1 MEPTDRLAVATG
13 TKTRSHLLRNIDC
26 WRPTKFVRVD
36 LGLRAS
42 RNPAHVSISSR
53 FITDIVAAYYES
65 AIRAHARGRLLD
77 MGCGHVPLYDTYS
90 DLVSENICI
99 DWENTPHDNPYLDQM
114 IDLTRALPFES
125 ATFDTVLLTDVLEHI
140 PEPMN
145 LMCEIARIL
154 RPGGKLILGV
164 PFLYWL
170 HEVPH
175 DYYRYTEFALRRFC
189 QLSGLRVVE
198 LVPYGGLPEV
208 LLDLIS
214 KSLNFLPRP
223 LGASLRPLH
232 TLASLLS
239 KIKIFRKLSE
249 RTKSSVPLG
258 YVLSA
263 EKM

>member
-1 MEPTDRLAVATG
+1 M
-13 TKTRSHLLRNIDC
+13 RNIED
-26 WRPTKFVRVD
+26 WRPTKFVRKGR
-36 LGLRAS
+36 GLSAS
-42 RNPAHVSISSR
+42 GNPAHLSISSR
-53 FITDIVAAYYES
+53 FAADIVAPYYEN
-65 AIRAHARGRLLD
+65 AIRVHAQGRLLD
-77 MGCGHVPLYDTYS
+77 MGCGYVPLYDTYR

-99 DWENTPHDNPYLDQM
+99 DWEKTPHVNPYLDQTV
-114 IDLTRALPFES
+114 DLTVALSFES
-125 ATFDTVLLTDVLEHI
+125 ASFDTVLLTDVLEHI

-208 LLDLIS
+208 SLDLIS
-214 KSLNFLPRP
+214 KGLNFFPRP
-223 LGASLRPLH
+223 LAVSLRPLH
-232 TLASLLS
+232 AIASLLC
-239 KIKIFRKLSE
+239 KTKPVRKLSE
-249 RTKSSVPLG
+249 RTRSSLPLG

>member
-1 MEPTDRLAVATG
+1 
-13 TKTRSHLLRNIDC
+13 LRNIES
-26 WRPTKFVRVD
+26 WRPTKFVRR
-36 LGLRAS
+36 GRALRAS
-42 RNPAHVSISSR
+42 RNTADLSISSR
-53 FITDIVAAYYES
+53 FAADMVASYYEN
-65 AIRAHARGRLLD
+65 AIRAHAQGRLLE
-77 MGCGHVPLYDTYS
+77 MGCGYVPLYETYR

-99 DWENTPHDNPYLDQM
+99 DWEKAAHANPYLDQM
-114 IDLTRALPFES
+114 VDLTEALPFES
-125 ATFDTVLLTDVLEHI
+125 ASFDTVLLTDVLEHI

-145 LMCEIARIL
+145 LVCEIARIL

-189 QLSGLRVVE
+189 RRSGLRVLE

-214 KSLNFLPRP
+214 KGLNFFPRQLAASPRP
-223 LGASLRPLH
+223 LHAI
-232 TLASLLS
+232 ASLLS
-239 KIKIFRKLSE
+239 KTKPIRMLSE
-249 RTKSSVPLG
+249 RTKSSLPLG

>member
-1 MEPTDRLAVATG
+1 M
-13 TKTRSHLLRNIDC
+13 RNIDN

-36 LGLRAS
+36 RGLRAS
-42 RNPAHVSISSR
+42 RTPAHVSISSR
-53 FITDIVAAYYES
+53 FAADIVAPFYES
-65 AIRAHARGRLLD
+65 AIRAHAQGRLLD
-77 MGCGHVPLYDTYS
+77 MGCGYVPLYGIYR

-99 DWENTPHDNPYLDQM
+99 DWENTLHDNPYLDQM
-114 IDLTRALPFES
+114 VDLTGALPFES
-125 ATFDTVLLTDVLEHI
+125 ATFDTVLVTDVLEHI

-189 QLSGLRVVE
+189 QLSGLQVVE
-198 LVPYGGLPEV
+198 LFPYGGLPEV

-214 KSLNFLPRP
+214 KGLNFLPRP
-223 LGASLRPLH
+223 LAASLRPLH
-232 TLASLLS
+232 ALVSLLS
-239 KIKIFRKLSE
+239 KTKPIHKLSE
-249 RTKSSVPLG
+249 RSKSSFPLG

-263 EKM
+263 EKMNASGEI

>member
-1 MEPTDRLAVATG
+1 VER
-13 TKTRSHLLRNIDC
+13 
-26 WRPTKFVRVD
+26 
-36 LGLRAS
+36 GLKAS
-42 RNPAHVSISSR
+42 RTPAHVSISSR
-53 FITDIVAAYYES
+53 FAADIVASYYAN
-65 AIRAHARGRLLD
+65 AIRTHAQGRLLD
-77 MGCGHVPLYDTYS
+77 MGCGYVPLYDTYR

-99 DWENTPHDNPYLDQM
+99 DWENIPHVSPYLDQVV
-114 IDLTRALPFES
+114 DLTRALPFES
-125 ATFDTVLLTDVLEHI
+125 ASFDTALLTDVFEHI

-189 QLSGLRVVE
+189 QLSGLHVVE

-208 LLDLIS
+208 LLDLVS
-214 KSLNFLPRP
+214 KGLNFLPRP
-223 LGASLRPLH
+223 LAASLRPLH
-232 TLASLLS
+232 TLASLLCKTKS
-239 KIKIFRKLSE
+239 VRKLSE
-249 RTKSSVPLG
+249 RSKSFFPLG